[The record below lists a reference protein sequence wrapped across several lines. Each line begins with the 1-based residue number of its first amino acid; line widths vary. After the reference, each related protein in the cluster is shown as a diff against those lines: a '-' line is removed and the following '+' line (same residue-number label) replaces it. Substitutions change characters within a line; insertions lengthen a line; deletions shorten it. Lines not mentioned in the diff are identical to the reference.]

1 MLKRLHHGCP
11 QFSEQLDIIDC
22 ICNYVLMEK
31 TVFFQ
36 CLKFTFMMYKFFLW
50 KNIFSDSSQGISLT
64 IISI

>member
-1 MLKRLHHGCP
+1 MLKRLHHGCS

-36 CLKFTFMMYKFFLW
+36 CLKFTFMMYKFSG
-50 KNIFSDSSQGISLT
+50 KIFSLT
-64 IISI
+64 VPREYL